1 MSKQVTTPE
10 ENLLDEMYQ
19 FIKDMGFTRKETVK
33 SWRAKLMDEY
43 AQIRKICV
51 HKERSHG

>member
-19 FIKDMGFTRKETVK
+19 FIKDMGFTRKEAVK

-43 AQIRKICV
+43 AQIRKIGV